1 MVSLLGSVH
10 VPIRAPAA
18 ACYGRRRP
26 RAREVTLPGRPSI
39 PLTSAQTQFV
49 LFPEDPARFEKS
61 ATKIG
66 MCLTGPQKALLVQGE
81 DRLGAL
87 VEVHRRLLDARVNV
101 YGSNGVADGR
111 GGYGYVLYVRPEDF
125 RATATRRPIWDLTAS
140 RSRCSPSR
148 STGAP
153 CSPGCRRSSARR
165 PSRSRWGLRPLAW
178 CRGASS
184 AWGSDGSM
192 GLRGC

>member
-1 MVSLLGSVH
+1 MNATIRSVDYFNVIIKDQPGEAYRLLEH
-10 VPIRAPAA
+10 LAA
-18 ACYGRRRP
+18 EGVNLLAFN
-26 RAREVTLPGRPSI
+26 AI

-125 RATATRRPIWDLTAS
+125 RAAAAAL
-140 RSRCSPSR
+140 
-148 STGAP
+148 GV
-153 CSPGCRRSSARR
+153 
-165 PSRSRWGLRPLAW
+165 
-178 CRGASS
+178 
-184 AWGSDGSM
+184 
-192 GLRGC
+192 